1 MRAFK
6 EGCVG
11 KWGGGGAPSSDLEAR
26 GHHRAEL
33 ALIQKEEHIHPCSIG
48 RLFWQLLGPGLRVF
62 RASFLSCP

>member
-11 KWGGGGAPSSDLEAR
+11 KWGGGGAPSSDLGAR

-33 ALIQKEEHIHPCSIG
+33 ALI
-48 RLFWQLLGPGLRVF
+48 
-62 RASFLSCP
+62 